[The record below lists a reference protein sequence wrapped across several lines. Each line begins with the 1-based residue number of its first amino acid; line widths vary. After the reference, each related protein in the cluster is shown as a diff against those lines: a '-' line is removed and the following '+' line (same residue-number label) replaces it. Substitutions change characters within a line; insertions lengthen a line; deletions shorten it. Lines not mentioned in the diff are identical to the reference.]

1 MNMSKKLILASASPR
16 RKHLL
21 LQLGLDFTVDPSGS
35 EESIRVDLP
44 PNLIAVTL
52 AENKAKDVA
61 RRHKDGLILGADTI
75 VVIDGL
81 ILGKPRDKGQAVEML
96 SRLSGRWHSV
106 YTGIALI
113 DAKTGRQIK
122 DYEESKV
129 KFKNLSQ
136 REIENYIN
144 TGESL
149 DKAGA
154 YGIQG
159 KGSLLVEKIEG
170 CYYNIVGLPLFKLN
184 TLLEEFGIEII

>member
-1 MNMSKKLILASASPR
+1 MSKKIILASASPR

-35 EESIRVDLP
+35 EESIHLHLP

-81 ILGKPRDKGQAVEML
+81 ILGKPRDKEQAMEML

>member
-1 MNMSKKLILASASPR
+1 MSKKLILASASPR